1 MPPLARIR
9 KVSSVTSLQIN
20 YFLCVVKHMSFTKAA
35 AEMYITQPSLSKQI
49 SNLETELGV
58 RLFDRSVKT
67 QLRLTPAGIT
77 MRDFFA
83 RSRDDFTQ
91 ALQKAQEE
99 NGTLSGTLRIGVIE
113 GLDFI
118 RKIQPLIARWEAEYP
133 NVQLVFE
140 RQPLEKLNHDLLAG
154 SYDLCIQLYILA
166 CATPGLKWEI
176 IDRKNGLF
184 LYSAQNPLAQRHH
197 LEPADFQQDPFY
209 VLDADGG
216 GVTRA
221 ADIQYCQSLGFTP
234 ILVPMPNDD
243 SILHAISAGR
253 GFGLF
258 HPWCWYVSSQ
268 DFRWIETTQPIPL
281 CIAWKE
287 HNRRELTHVFRRDV
301 AAFFQSGASASSP

>member
-1 MPPLARIR
+1 M
-9 KVSSVTSLQIN
+9 
-20 YFLCVVKHMSFTKAA
+20 
-35 AEMYITQPSLSKQI
+35 
-49 SNLETELGV
+49 
-58 RLFDRSVKT
+58 
-67 QLRLTPAGIT
+67 
-77 MRDFFA
+77 
-83 RSRDDFTQ
+83 
-91 ALQKAQEE
+91 
-99 NGTLSGTLRIGVIE
+99 TLSYCC
-113 GLDFI
+113 D
-118 RKIQPLIARWEAEYP
+118 
-133 NVQLVFE
+133 
-140 RQPLEKLNHDLLAG
+140 
-154 SYDLCIQLYILA
+154 ILA

-287 HNRRELTHVFRRDV
+287 HNRRELTHVFSAATWRPSFKAAPPRPPHNAALPLPRNLPSKGVFCMLAYTYVSPGTFALQNKPKPVLLDDRDAIVKVTLSSICTSDLHIKHGHVPRAVPGVTVGHEMVGVVEQVGDAVRSVRPGDRVTVNVETFCGQLLFLPTGLGQQLHRPQRGLGPGLPHRRRPGGV
-301 AAFFQSGASASSP
+301 CPGAPTPTRD